1 MKVRNSKNK
10 IVQRILSLCLAI
22 TIVLGIAIGT
32 IVPAFAAPTMDMM
45 VTDDGNMLSAVEEA
59 SIEDALFNINQQT
72 GIEFAVYTIESLDGT
87 DIEAKANDL
96 FRQLGLGEEEND
108 NGLLLLISRD
118 DREFRLEVGYG
129 LEGCITDTQAMQA
142 INVMTP
148 YFRAEQ
154 YANGVRAAIIKIVDV
169 LNQDGEYSITLE
181 WQMPEEPVTETSSQS
196 NFSFAD
202 ILKAIWNFGLA
213 NIIAIG
219 IVLYGIWRLLLKPLF
234 TPLFHRL
241 EEWDAERTRKAYQN
255 SQNHQSEPYSN
266 DYDSYD
272 YSWSSSDSDDD
283 SGSWGGGSSGGGGAS
298 GGW

>member
-1 MKVRNSKNK
+1 MKVRNNKNK

-22 TIVLGIAIGT
+22 AIVLGIAIGT

-142 INVMTP
+142 INAMTP

-154 YANGVRAAIIKIVDV
+154 YANGIRAAIIKIVDV
-169 LNQDGEYSITLE
+169 LNQDGVPTI
-181 WQMPEEPVTETSSQS
+181 QMNFMQLKNRAQKSNRMGTYNAINNQIMDLIDMLDGNYPGRLTQAQRGEFFIGYNQQMHYNRDAAIAKKREKEENTIAMSAVNTVATVDETTV
-196 NFSFAD
+196 A
-202 ILKAIWNFGLA
+202 
-213 NIIAIG
+213 
-219 IVLYGIWRLLLKPLF
+219 
-234 TPLFHRL
+234 
-241 EEWDAERTRKAYQN
+241 
-255 SQNHQSEPYSN
+255 
-266 DYDSYD
+266 
-272 YSWSSSDSDDD
+272 
-283 SGSWGGGSSGGGGAS
+283 
-298 GGW
+298 